1 MNQVTSF
8 GEAISHS
15 FTAFF
20 AFLPALLGA
29 ILLLVLGWFISGL
42 VGQLIEKALRAIG
55 FERAVAETGLGDF
68 LRRSGS
74 RSTGSHIVGQ
84 LSKWFL
90 FLIFVQAAANILQM
104 PQVTAIIN
112 SIVLFIPRIIVAL
125 AIVVVGALLG
135 KFLAGV
141 VCGSV
146 SKLGAGNPNM
156 LAMLTNYAV
165 IGFAVIAALNQL
177 GIATVV
183 VNTLFIGLVASVALA
198 VGLAFGL
205 GGRDVASEMT
215 RSWYERGKEMAD
227 RAPGS
232 PDEIPR
238 SDLGRRRIA

>member
-1 MNQVTSF
+1 
-8 GEAISHS
+8 
-15 FTAFF
+15 
-20 AFLPALLGA
+20 
-29 ILLLVLGWFISGL
+29 
-42 VGQLIEKALRAIG
+42 
-55 FERAVAETGLGDF
+55 
-68 LRRSGS
+68 
-74 RSTGSHIVGQ
+74 
-84 LSKWFL
+84 
-90 FLIFVQAAANILQM
+90 
-104 PQVTAIIN
+104 
-112 SIVLFIPRIIVAL
+112 
-125 AIVVVGALLG
+125 
-135 KFLAGV
+135 
-141 VCGSV
+141 
-146 SKLGAGNPNM
+146 M